1 MDNRL
6 KSDDKDEEVR
16 KLQALVKELE
26 SQNEELRSERVA
38 LLKVAEESKD
48 GASEKENNEQGNP
61 KKNVP
66 SANLENI
73 DPLGLD
79 DHNLS
84 DDESW

>member
-26 SQNEELRSERVA
+26 TENEELRSERVA
-38 LLKVAEESKD
+38 LLKVAEE
-48 GASEKENNEQGNP
+48 GGEKELKSPETP
-61 KKNVP
+61 KKSPN
-66 SANLENI
+66 SHNLENLESVEI
-73 DPLGLD
+73 ETQ
-79 DHNLS
+79 NLA